1 MTLTFLIG
9 LATCVAFLLITIYYY
24 EKRCAQLQDDLDFAL
39 GLLAADDDDRI
50 LGGAA

>member
-9 LATCVAFLLITIYYY
+9 LATCVASLLVTVHYY
-24 EKRCAQLQDDLDFAL
+24 EKRCAQLQADLDFAL

-50 LGGAA
+50 GAA

>member
-9 LATCVAFLLITIYYY
+9 LVLVTVHYY
-24 EKRCAQLQDDLDFAL
+24 EKRCAQLQADLDFAL

-50 LGGAA
+50 GAA

>member
-9 LATCVAFLLITIYYY
+9 LATCVALLLVTIHYY
-24 EKRCAQLQDDLDFAL
+24 ERRCAQLQDDLDFAL

-50 LGGAA
+50 GAA